1 MIAPSDQPARR
12 NDWLL
17 VGLLSLLVFAV
28 AHRHGFASPFVVNDD
43 VRQQLFWM
51 ARWLDPALY
60 PPDLLN
66 QYASAY
72 VPAGVKAL
80 YFAAVAGLGL
90 DPLLVSKLVTGGLF
104 LVTALAFFGLGAALE
119 GRTLGFFA
127 ASMAWLM
134 PFFLKN
140 ISGGLSRGFAAPLLA
155 LFLLAWMRRN
165 GRGMAAVLL
174 AQAVCIPYIAILS
187 AGCACLDALLARLTD
202 RPPAPFPTRPWHAL
216 VLLAT
221 AVLVWSLEHGMAAS
235 GFGPLAD
242 RKTLSLG
249 PEFSA
254 AGRLELWPLPHPFFD
269 LVYWPFEGI
278 GLFLDIGLWSG
289 IVSLVVLAPVVVYGA
304 RRTPWRELAPKIRPA
319 AMLLAGSLTLYVL
332 ARAIALRL
340 FVPDRYISYTINLLY
355 ALGLAVVLRHALSG
369 ALARRFGPPLLL
381 LLAVAVG
388 AVRLTDASLYDYRA
402 DAPLYAAVRAL
413 PKDARIAGNPELL
426 DTILTFGRR
435 NVLASFELAHPWS
448 LGYWAA
454 FMPRLAHQ
462 VEAYYAKDPATV
474 LEFARVYG
482 ITHMVVREADY
493 TPKALGDHP
502 LFAPFDVRI
511 RELASRPGNFAL
523 LDGANFPYTSPEPG
537 IRLVDLRPYLAT
549 DDASKTP
556 Q

>member
-1 MIAPSDQPARR
+1 MTAPSDLPARR
-12 NDWLL
+12 NDWLF
-17 VGLLSLLVFAV
+17 VALLSLVVFAV
-28 AHRHGFASPFVVNDD
+28 AHRHGLASPFVVNDD

-119 GRTLGFFA
+119 GRTLGFFT

-155 LFLLAWMRRN
+155 LFLLAWMRRS
-165 GRGMAAVLL
+165 GRGMAIVLL

-202 RPPAPFPTRPWHAL
+202 RPAAPFPARPWHAL

-221 AVLVWSLEHGMAAS
+221 AVLVWSLERGMAAS

-269 LVYWPFEGI
+269 LVYWPFESI

-289 IVSLVVLAPVVVYGA
+289 IVSLVVLATVVVYGA

-355 ALGLAVVLRHALSG
+355 ALALAVVLRHALSG
-369 ALARRFGPPLLL
+369 ALARRFGPSLLL

-426 DTILTFGRR
+426 DAVLTFGRR

-462 VEAYYAKDPATV
+462 AEAYYAKDPATV
-474 LEFARVYG
+474 LEFARAYG
-482 ITHMVVREADY
+482 VTHVIVREADY
-493 TPKALGDHP
+493 APKALGGHP
-502 LFAPFDVRI
+502 LFAPFDARI
-511 RELASRPGNFAL
+511 RELAGRPGNFAL
-523 LDGANFPYTSPEPG
+523 LDAAKFPYTSPEPG
-537 IRLVDLRPYLAT
+537 IRLVDLRPYLAP